1 MRIANISKH
10 RRYVVLG
17 GRDVTELGFEPL
29 SVPQYIVPQK
39 RTSAVKIPGRSG
51 VLHLWGGEYE
61 AVTYKLK
68 LYFEEETIDQQAY
81 KLSQAK
87 TLQMSS
93 IPGFV
98 FDCVTEVVK
107 TERSRAGWYTVEV
120 ECECNPERYRVDQPI
135 YRALNFDLYGQ
146 GNTWSKPIISL
157 IPASPGNN
165 ISILISGDGDSHEI
179 QIRSVNTSL
188 ELSYGQCL
196 VDGVPAQTKMTGDYF
211 RLKALDGDGKSIKY
225 HVTISGASQVEFRPE
240 WRWL

>member
-61 AVTYKLK
+61 TVTYRLK
-68 LYFEEETIDQQAY
+68 LYFEGETIDQQAY
-81 KLSQAK
+81 KLNQAT

-107 TERSRAGWYTVEV
+107 IERSKAGWYTVEV

-135 YRALNFDLYGQ
+135 YRALDFDLYAQ
-146 GNTWSKPIISL
+146 GNTWAKPIISL
-157 IPASPGNN
+157 FPASPGSN
-165 ISILISGDGDSHEI
+165 ISIRISGGGGSRDV
-179 QIRSVNTSL
+179 QIRSVNSSL

-196 VDGVPAQTKMTGDYF
+196 VDGVPAQTKMAGDYF
-211 RLKALDGDGKSIKY
+211 RLEALDGEGKPIRY
-225 HVTISGASQVEFRPE
+225 HVNISGASQVEFRPE
-240 WRWL
+240 WRWV